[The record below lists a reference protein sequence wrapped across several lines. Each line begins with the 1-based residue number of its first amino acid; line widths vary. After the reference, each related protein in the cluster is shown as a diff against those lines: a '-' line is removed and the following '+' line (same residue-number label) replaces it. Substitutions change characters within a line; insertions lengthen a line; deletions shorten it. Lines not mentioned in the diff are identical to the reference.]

1 MAGTSAQWNKYDYM
15 SGEKA
20 DFLFDS
26 VNQMNNGQTMKDISG
41 SMSEWSLFSVMARA
55 NYSYADRYLITATV
69 RHDGS
74 SRFGKNNRWGTFPS
88 VSAAWRPSKESWFP
102 QSSRVVYLGHLQ
114 THWQENR
121 LQITITVSLRTH
133 EISKNVYKKKTFSI
147 YTVYYVY
154 CMYIEA
160 YFFKKKKK

>member
-1 MAGTSAQWNKYDYM
+1 M

-102 QSSRVVYLGHLQ
+102 QSAAVNDLKVRAGYGVTGSQASVSNYGYLAVYNTGVYPLGAALNG
-114 THWQENR
+114 TG
-121 LQITITVSLRTH
+121 LPTL
-133 EISKNVYKKKTFSI
+133 
-147 YTVYYVY
+147 
-154 CMYIEA
+154 
-160 YFFKKKKK
+160 